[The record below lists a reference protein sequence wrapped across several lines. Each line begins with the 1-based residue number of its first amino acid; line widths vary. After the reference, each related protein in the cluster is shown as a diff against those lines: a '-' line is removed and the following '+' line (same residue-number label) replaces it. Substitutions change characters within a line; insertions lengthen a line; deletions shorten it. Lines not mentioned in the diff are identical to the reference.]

1 MNGLKKIDADSLNE
15 ETFCYMYLARL
26 HNYMDTVNAVWVI
39 GTTVAVFTCIC
50 GIVIAGLGVWLEQR
64 LLSETGIRMSVI
76 SGLAALG
83 CTAAYRWVNTLP
95 AAIMPD
101 ANSLTGHAGKDIYY
115 IDVELGCVSMKGTDG
130 ELYGTYRLRKNG
142 ASFLTPLSISSEI
155 IICDYDMS
163 EISESF
169 GSIGR
174 KHSSTYGKYTG
185 GSKLGT
191 LLLLHDSNNIYKA
204 VICPRYNSDSA
215 AYMYLRTLWK
225 GHKG

>member
-1 MNGLKKIDADSLNE
+1 MSGLKKIDADSLNE
-15 ETFCYMYLARL
+15 ETFCYMYLARF
-26 HNYMDTVNAVWVI
+26 HNYMDTVNAVWAV
-39 GTTVAVFTCIC
+39 GTAVAVFTCLC
-50 GIVIAGLGVWLEQR
+50 GIMILSFGIWLEQS
-64 LLSETGIRMSVI
+64 LMADTGTRMAVI

-83 CTAAYRWVNTLP
+83 CMAAYRWVNTLP
-95 AAIMPD
+95 QVIMPSVE
-101 ANSLTGHAGKDIYY
+101 SLTGRDGKDIYC

-142 ASFLTPLSISSEI
+142 ASFVTPLSISSEI

-191 LLLLHDSNNIYKA
+191 LILLHDSNNIYKA
-204 VICPRYNSDSA
+204 VVCPRYNSDSA

-225 GHKG
+225 GYKG